1 MYIPN
6 HMPNHHDKPS
16 DRKKRDTDTHGKP
29 SWCFIL
35 WLSNYARY
43 PNTTWQGTFFC
54 KLVRGSKYLLYVW
67 MALEQFDWIH
77 WYYHE
82 TWRIASTL
90 QWPFISIRSKRP
102 WYYWAPFF
110 GWCLWFYCRKQYSS
124 LKCNILGSFF
134 LFPKRRNSMVQ
145 TFVPHKGR

>member
-77 WYYHE
+77 WYYRE

-90 QWPFISIRSKRP
+90 QWPFISFVPKDLDITGP
-102 WYYWAPFF
+102 PFLV
-110 GWCLWFYCRKQYSS
+110 GVCGSIAEN
-124 LKCNILGSFF
+124 NILHWNVISSGAFL

-145 TFVPHKGR
+145 TFIPHKGR